1 MTSATGKKKPSL
13 CCRFSF
19 CFFFSVFLLLLP
31 RSGSSSVRR
40 LCDQLNDGPPEAAI
54 VVVVVVAFVETNC
67 THSLIAICALPPQAT
82 KSRFRH
88 VTVIAVSQL
97 NRSSP
102 CRWSYLSLSLSA
114 IPNHRCRR
122 QITYYVCMSVFT
134 LCFGWQLMPPFSAR
148 KFVA

>member
-19 CFFFSVFLLLLP
+19 CFLFFSLFLLLLP

-54 VVVVVVAFVETNC
+54 VVVVVVVVAFVETNC
-67 THSLIAICALPPQAT
+67 THSLIANCALPPQAT

-88 VTVIAVSQL
+88 VTVIAVSQFNL
-97 NRSSP
+97 TAAHLAAGAI
-102 CRWSYLSLSLSA
+102 LSLSLCNSQSPLQALDHIQCVYERVYPLLWLA
-114 IPNHRCRR
+114 INAA
-122 QITYYVCMSVFT
+122 V
-134 LCFGWQLMPPFSAR
+134 
-148 KFVA
+148 